1 MRAVATSLEHLT
13 VHRVPNSDKGLE
25 QGPLAS
31 AGLLLQQHNLQNSFL
46 EGCPQGKKI
55 MISDFLDGR
64 GEEADLLLGLDLR
77 VLHQAAQLG
86 DTDPFL
92 VLSLASVSSMVSKTG
107 S

>member
-1 MRAVATSLEHLT
+1 
-13 VHRVPNSDKGLE
+13 
-25 QGPLAS
+25 
-31 AGLLLQQHNLQNSFL
+31 
-46 EGCPQGKKI
+46 